1 MRKLLTLAGLVGAY
15 VYFFDKDSGARR
27 RAEAR
32 DRVLALLNPVRR
44 ELGRTAAGVQS
55 QASGL
60 AQKRKDLK
68 APITDDASP
77 AAKVES

>member
-1 MRKLLTLAGLVGAY
+1 MRKLLTLAGLVGTY

-32 DRVLALLNPVRR
+32 DRVLALLNSVRR
-44 ELGRTAAGVQS
+44 LEAPTA
-55 QASGL
+55 
-60 AQKRKDLK
+60 
-68 APITDDASP
+68 DDASP

>member
-44 ELGRTAAGVQS
+44 QVGRTAAGVQS

-60 AQKRKDLK
+60 AEKTKDLGETT
-68 APITDDASP
+68 ADEAST
-77 AAKVES
+77 AAKVER